1 MSFEKFMRNTFGV
14 PEEVTQVI
22 EEYVPINK
30 RIRNFNVHHTL
41 CMVAILQAMT
51 NTRLLK
57 PRSPCALER
66 YWQYRRK
73 KYTEARAE
81 ARRLESLRKLGATF
95 PQSPYSPAYWLG
107 RDVEYFIDTVKKF
120 PLDLKRENLFE
131 KTKNLLS
138 PLFNRDVVFD
148 FVHETLINEQKFNR
162 QCSNPPCNSESSA

>member
-1 MSFEKFMRNTFGV
+1 MRNTYGV
-14 PEEVTQVI
+14 PEEVTQLI

-30 RIRNFNVHHTL
+30 RIRKFNVHHTL
-41 CMVAILQAMT
+41 CMVAILQAR
-51 NTRLLK
+51 NDTRFFKHGNNKHGNKLFQ
-57 PRSPCALER
+57 E
-66 YWQYRRK
+66 YWQSRRK

-81 ARRLESLRKLGATF
+81 ARRLERLRKLGATF

-131 KTKNLLS
+131 KTKNLCSL
-138 PLFNRDVVFD
+138 LFNRDVVFD